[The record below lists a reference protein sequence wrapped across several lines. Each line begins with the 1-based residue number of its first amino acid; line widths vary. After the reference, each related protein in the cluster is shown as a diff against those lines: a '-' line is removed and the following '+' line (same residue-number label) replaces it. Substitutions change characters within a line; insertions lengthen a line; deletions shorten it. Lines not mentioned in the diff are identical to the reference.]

1 MKQLKL
7 NVSTRQG
14 RGRGASKRDRSAGRI
29 PAILYGK
36 NNTPVQLTVA
46 TPEFRRLVK
55 AIGGS
60 ASIIEIE
67 RPGGGPTLSFIREIQ
82 RNPITDEYVHID
94 LHEVSAAEKMTVLVS
109 VQPIGE
115 STGVKNEAGVLEVVS
130 HQIHIR
136 CLPKDLPEFIE
147 VDVTELA
154 VGHTIHISELKPIAG
169 VEFLDH
175 PKQPVISCV
184 EPAKEE
190 EVVAAAAAVPV
201 EGAVPAEGAAAAPG
215 AEGAAAPAP
224 GAAGDKKAGAAPGD
238 KKGAAPAAATGA
250 AAAAPAAGAKKAP
263 AAPAK
268 K

>member
-14 RGRGASKRDRSAGRI
+14 RGRGASRRDRSAGKI

-36 NNTPVQLTVA
+36 NNEPVQLTVA

-60 ASIIEIE
+60 ASLIEIQ
-67 RPGGGPTLSFIREIQ
+67 RPDGSPTLSFIREIQ
-82 RNPITDEYVHID
+82 RNPITDEFVHID
-94 LHEVSAAEKMTVLVS
+94 LHEVAAGEKMSVVVTVHA
-109 VQPIGE
+109 IGE

-130 HQIHIR
+130 HQVHIR

-154 VGHTIHISELKPIAG
+154 VGHTIHISELKPIPG

-175 PKQPVISCV
+175 ADQPVISCV

-190 EVVAAAAAVPV
+190 EVVVAAAAVPV
-201 EGAVPAEGAAAAPG
+201 EGEVPAEGAAVPAV
-215 AEGAAAPAP
+215 EGAAVPA
-224 GAAGDKKAGAAPGD
+224 AAGDKKAPAAAAG
-238 KKGAAPAAATGA
+238 APAATPAAGA
-250 AAAAPAAGAKKAP
+250 KKAPAAAPAAGAKKAP
-263 AAPAK
+263 AGPGK

>member
-14 RGRGASKRDRSAGRI
+14 KGRGASRRDRSAGKI

-36 NNTPVQLTVA
+36 NNEPVQLTVA

-60 ASIIEIE
+60 ASLIEIE

-94 LHEVSAAEKMTVLVS
+94 LHEVSSTDKMSVS
-109 VQPIGE
+109 VTVHAVGE

-154 VGHTIHISELKPIAG
+154 VNHTIHIKELKPIAG

-175 PKQPVISCV
+175 PNQPVISCV

-190 EVVAAAAAVPV
+190 EVVVTAAVPV

-215 AEGAAAPAP
+215 AEGAAAPAA
-224 GAAGDKKAGAAPGD
+224 GAAGDKKAGA
-238 KKGAAPAAATGA
+238 PAAAGA

>member
-7 NVSTRQG
+7 NVSARQG
-14 RGRGASKRDRSAGRI
+14 KGRGASRRDRASGKV

-36 NNTPVQLTVA
+36 NSEPVQVTVA
-46 TPEFRRLVK
+46 TTEFRRLVK
-55 AIGGS
+55 SIGGS
-60 ASIIEIE
+60 ASLIEVQ
-67 RPGGGPTLSFIREIQ
+67 RPDGRPTLSFIREIQ

-94 LHEVSAAEKMTVLVS
+94 LHEVSEGEKMSVVVTVHAV
-109 VQPIGE
+109 GE

-154 VGHTIHISELKPIAG
+154 VNHTIHISELKPIPG

-184 EPAKEE
+184 EPAKE
-190 EVVAAAAAVPV
+190 
-201 EGAVPAEGAAAAPG
+201 
-215 AEGAAAPAP
+215 
-224 GAAGDKKAGAAPGD
+224 
-238 KKGAAPAAATGA
+238 
-250 AAAAPAAGAKKAP
+250 
-263 AAPAK
+263 
-268 K
+268 